1 MVSPLLREHAN
12 NRWRCLAE
20 TEHILQVAGYLKINS
35 IYLSTVLISI
45 LQPPY
50 TDIVTEMNLPVL
62 DIRLVSLPSP
72 LQVGQC
78 SALLQSCQRKRNYLL
93 YIFTFTTILQADS
106 SYEVL
111 CQVIGAAPAP
121 EISWTLT
128 SAHGISRTLAAGPP
142 QLSARGNLST
152 SVLELAVTSAE
163 HGSELS
169 CSARVGEAGL
179 FPEVNIT
186 RLLAVS
192 HPPRV
197 RVTIVGE
204 VTRLVGASIDLYNHV
219 STHI

>member
-1 MVSPLLREHAN
+1 M
-12 NRWRCLAE
+12 
-20 TEHILQVAGYLKINS
+20 
-35 IYLSTVLISI
+35 
-45 LQPPY
+45 
-50 TDIVTEMNLPVL
+50 
-62 DIRLVSLPSP
+62 
-72 LQVGQC
+72 
-78 SALLQSCQRKRNYLL
+78 
-93 YIFTFTTILQADS
+93 QADS

-204 VTRLVGASIDLYNHV
+204 VTRLVGASIDLYNH
-219 STHI
+219 

>member
-1 MVSPLLREHAN
+1 
-12 NRWRCLAE
+12 
-20 TEHILQVAGYLKINS
+20 
-35 IYLSTVLISI
+35 
-45 LQPPY
+45 
-50 TDIVTEMNLPVL
+50 MNLPVL

-78 SALLQSCQRKRNYLL
+78 SAVHCHSSVKWNEIIS
-93 YIFTFTTILQADS
+93 YIFIFTTILQADS

-204 VTRLVGASIDLYNHV
+204 VTRLVGAEIDLIYPYIY
-219 STHI
+219 THPGGGSHAGDDLRGRGPAPSSGI

>member
-1 MVSPLLREHAN
+1 MQCDSRVKGNE
-12 NRWRCLAE
+12 
-20 TEHILQVAGYLKINS
+20 I
-35 IYLSTVLISI
+35 IS
-45 LQPPY
+45 
-50 TDIVTEMNLPVL
+50 
-62 DIRLVSLPSP
+62 
-72 LQVGQC
+72 
-78 SALLQSCQRKRNYLL
+78 
-93 YIFTFTTILQADS
+93 YIFIFTTILQADS

-204 VTRLVGASIDLYNHV
+204 VTRLVGAEIDLIYPYIY
-219 STHI
+219 THPGGGSHAGDDLRGRGPAPSSGIRHYLAISSLSVPVTP

>member
-1 MVSPLLREHAN
+1 MQ
-12 NRWRCLAE
+12 C
-20 TEHILQVAGYLKINS
+20 
-35 IYLSTVLISI
+35 
-45 LQPPY
+45 
-50 TDIVTEMNLPVL
+50 IVT
-62 DIRLVSLPSP
+62 VSKEAKL
-72 LQVGQC
+72 
-78 SALLQSCQRKRNYLL
+78 YLL